1 MASSGNERRMVFDIR
16 GRRKNVVKV
25 VYAILALLMGAS
37 LFLAVGP
44 VNIGSILGSSNESSD
59 ASAALIEQADKV
71 EQKLKKDPE
80 NPDLL
85 VALTKSR
92 ISAGNAMAELNPET
106 GAAEVTAEGRVQL
119 EKASEAWSRYLKAT
133 DEPTVGVAQS
143 AASMLFS
150 LASTS
155 RTIPETE
162 ANVQAAKQAQQI
174 VAEQRPSLGTLST
187 LGYYQN
193 FAFDFDGAKQSLR
206 EAEKLANTKFE
217 RENLGNEFEQ
227 IEKRAKE
234 FQKEVVRLEKEATK
248 ARKEGKPSLANPLS
262 ESNPLASP

>member
-1 MASSGNERRMVFDIR
+1 VASSGNERRMVFDIR
-16 GRRKNVVKV
+16 GRRRHVVKF

-37 LFLAVGP
+37 LFLVVGP
-44 VNIGSILGSSNESSD
+44 VNIGSLLGNNESSS
-59 ASAALIEQADKV
+59 ASGALIEQAENVERKV
-71 EQKLKKDPE
+71 RKEPK

-85 VALTKSR
+85 LALTKAR
-92 ISAGNAMAELNPET
+92 INAGNSMAEVNPET
-106 GAAEVTAEGRVQL
+106 GAAEITGEGRVQL
-119 EKASEAWSRYLKAT
+119 EQASEAWSRYLKAT
-133 DEPTVGVAQS
+133 DEPSPGAAQQ
-143 AASMLFS
+143 AASMLFG

-193 FAFDFDGAKQSLR
+193 FAFDFVAAKQSLQA
-206 EAEKLANTKFE
+206 AEKFANTKFE

-234 FQKEVVRLEKEATK
+234 FQKEVVRLEKEAKK
-248 ARKEGKPSLANPLS
+248 AQKEGKPSLANPLA